1 MHLVYPFPQILHNH
15 LFPISIGYICSHF
28 MVYLKWWFRE
38 LEDGGIVS
46 AVVYEI
52 QTLQQW

>member
-1 MHLVYPFPQILHNH
+1 MHLVYPSPQILHNH
-15 LFPISIGYICSHF
+15 LFPISIGYIFAVILWSTGNG
-28 MVYLKWWFRE
+28 E

-52 QTLQQW
+52 PTLQQW